1 MKRKIYQELL
11 EWKRHDARKVAL
23 LIDGAR
29 RVGKSWIAEEFGK
42 NEYESYLLI
51 DFRLAGDEVKEMF
64 RTQLDRLDD
73 FFFNLSAYSGVR
85 LVKGHS
91 LIIFDEIQF
100 FPRARE
106 AIKWLIK
113 DGRFDYLETGSL
125 VSIDENVKDIQIP
138 SEERRI
144 GLGPMDWDEF
154 LWATGNELLLEAL
167 RMAHEKGEP
176 PPNAIHRRAME
187 LVRQYMVVGGM
198 PQAVAVFVA
207 ERDLAAVD
215 RQKRD
220 ILELYRKDIAKH
232 AGRLARKVRSI
243 FDGIPS
249 QLSRHDRVYRLS
261 SLGAAARYRSYE
273 NAFLWLDDAKVVNT
287 AYNATDPTVGLKAS
301 SERTTFKLYM
311 GDTGLLTSLYF
322 DEDDASRADIQRLVL
337 YGSLE
342 ANLGMVMENLVAQMI
357 VASGRKLY
365 FYARSDNNDASARME
380 IDFLIAKSGIG
391 NRHNISALEVKKTK
405 RITTVSLDKFRNK
418 FADRLARS
426 YIVHAGAYS
435 DGEGAFRIPVYML
448 PFELEHA
455 PAKTRASRGRSE
467 RT

>member
-1 MKRKIYQELL
+1 M
-11 EWKRHDARKVAL
+11 
-23 LIDGAR
+23 
-29 RVGKSWIAEEFGK
+29 
-42 NEYESYLLI
+42 
-51 DFRLAGDEVKEMF
+51 
-64 RTQLDRLDD
+64 
-73 FFFNLSAYSGVR
+73 
-85 LVKGHS
+85 
-91 LIIFDEIQF
+91 
-100 FPRARE
+100 
-106 AIKWLIK
+106 
-113 DGRFDYLETGSL
+113 
-125 VSIDENVKDIQIP
+125 
-138 SEERRI
+138 
-144 GLGPMDWDEF
+144 
-154 LWATGNELLLEAL
+154 
-167 RMAHEKGEP
+167 
-176 PPNAIHRRAME
+176 
-187 LVRQYMVVGGM
+187 
-198 PQAVAVFVA
+198 
-207 ERDLAAVD
+207 
-215 RQKRD
+215 
-220 ILELYRKDIAKH
+220 
-232 AGRLARKVRSI
+232 
-243 FDGIPS
+243 
-249 QLSRHDRVYRLS
+249 YRLS

-287 AYNATDPTVGLKAS
+287 AYNATDPIVGLKAS

-405 RITTVSLDKFRNK
+405 RITTVSLDKFGNK

-435 DGEGAFRIPVYML
+435 DGEGALRIPVYML

-455 PAKTRASRGRSE
+455 PATARAALR
-467 RT
+467 

>member
-1 MKRKIYQELL
+1 MKRKIYEKLL
-11 EWKRHDARKVAL
+11 EWKQRDARKVAL

-29 RVGKSWIAEEFGK
+29 RVGKSWIAEEFGR

-51 DFRLAGDEVKEMF
+51 DFRLAGEEVKDMF

-73 FFFNLSAYSGVR
+73 FFFNLAAYYNVR
-85 LVKGHS
+85 LIKGRS

-106 AIKWLIK
+106 AIKWLVA

-144 GLGPMDWDEF
+144 GLTPMDWDEF
-154 LWATGNELLLEAL
+154 LWATGNDLLQKAL
-167 RMAHEKGEP
+167 VRAYDNGEP
-176 PPNAIHRRAME
+176 PPNAIHKRAME
-187 LVRQYMVVGGM
+187 LIRQYMVVGGM
-198 PQAVAVFVA
+198 PQVVDVFVK

-220 ILELYRKDIAKH
+220 ILELYRNDIAKH

-249 QLSRHDRVYRLS
+249 QLNRHDRMYRLS
-261 SLGAAARYRSYE
+261 SLGANARLRSYE
-273 NAFLWLDDAKVVNT
+273 NAFLWLDDARVVST
-287 AYNATDPTVGLKAS
+287 AYNATEPDIGLRAS

-311 GDTGLLTSLYF
+311 GDTGLLTSMYF
-322 DEDDASRADIQRLVL
+322 DEDDATRADIQRLVL
-337 YGSLE
+337 YGNLE
-342 ANLGMVMENLVAQMI
+342 TNLGMIMENLVAQMI

-365 FYARSDNNDASARME
+365 FYARSDNENASERME
-380 IDFLIAKSGIG
+380 IDFLVTNSTIG
-391 NRHNISALEVKKTK
+391 RRHNISAIEVKKTK
-405 RITTVSLDKFRNK
+405 RIATSSLDKFRRK
-418 FADRLARS
+418 FADKLS
-426 YIVHAGAYS
+426 YSCIVHTGAYS
-435 DGEGAFRIPVYML
+435 GDGTVQRLPVYML
-448 PFELEHA
+448 PFALKHHDI
-455 PAKTRASRGRSE
+455 
-467 RT
+467 

>member
-1 MKRKIYQELL
+1 MKRKIYEKLL
-11 EWKRHDARKVAL
+11 EWKQRDARKVAL

-29 RVGKSWIAEEFGK
+29 RVGKSWIAEEFGR

-51 DFRLAGDEVKEMF
+51 DFRLAGEEVKDMF

-73 FFFNLSAYSGVR
+73 FFFNLAAYYNVR
-85 LVKGHS
+85 LIKGRS

-106 AIKWLIK
+106 AIKWLVA

-144 GLGPMDWDEF
+144 GLTPMDWDEF
-154 LWATGNELLLEAL
+154 LWATGNDLLQKAL
-167 RMAHEKGEP
+167 VRAYDNGEP
-176 PPNAIHRRAME
+176 PPNAIHKRAME

-198 PQAVAVFVA
+198 PQVVDVFVKK
-207 ERDLAAVD
+207 RDLAAVD

-220 ILELYRKDIAKH
+220 ILELYRNDIAKH

-249 QLSRHDRVYRLS
+249 QLNRHDRMYRLS
-261 SLGAAARYRSYE
+261 SLSANARLRSYE
-273 NAFLWLDDAKVVNT
+273 NAFLWLDDARVIST
-287 AYNATDPTVGLKAS
+287 AYNATEPDIGLRAS

-311 GDTGLLTSLYF
+311 GDTGLLTSMYF
-322 DEDDASRADIQRLVL
+322 DEDDATRADIQRLVL
-337 YGSLE
+337 YGNLE
-342 ANLGMVMENLVAQMI
+342 TNLGMIMENLVAQMI

-365 FYARSDNNDASARME
+365 FYARSDNENASERME
-380 IDFLIAKSGIG
+380 IDFLVTNSTIG
-391 NRHNISALEVKKTK
+391 RRHNISAIEVKKTK
-405 RITTVSLDKFRNK
+405 RIATSSLDKFRRK
-418 FADRLARS
+418 FADKLS
-426 YIVHAGAYS
+426 YSCIVHTDAYS
-435 DGEGAFRIPVYML
+435 GDGTVQRLPVYML
-448 PFELEHA
+448 PFALKHHDI
-455 PAKTRASRGRSE
+455 
-467 RT
+467 

>member
-1 MKRKIYQELL
+1 MKRKIYEKLL
-11 EWKRHDARKVAL
+11 EWKQRDARKVAL

-29 RVGKSWIAEEFGK
+29 RVGKSWIAEEFGR

-51 DFRLAGDEVKEMF
+51 DFRLAGEEVKDMF

-73 FFFNLSAYSGVR
+73 FFFNLAAYYNVR
-85 LVKGHS
+85 LIKGRS

-106 AIKWLIK
+106 AIKWLVA

-144 GLGPMDWDEF
+144 GLTPMDWDEF
-154 LWATGNELLLEAL
+154 LWATGNDLLQKAL
-167 RMAHEKGEP
+167 VRAYDNGEP
-176 PPNAIHRRAME
+176 PPNAIHKRAME

-198 PQAVAVFVA
+198 PQVVDVFVK

-220 ILELYRKDIAKH
+220 ILELYRNDIAKH

-249 QLSRHDRVYRLS
+249 QLNRHDRMYRLS
-261 SLGAAARYRSYE
+261 SLGANARLRSYE
-273 NAFLWLDDAKVVNT
+273 NAFLWLDDARVVST
-287 AYNATDPTVGLKAS
+287 AYNATEPDIGLRAS

-311 GDTGLLTSLYF
+311 GDTGLLTSMYF
-322 DEDDASRADIQRLVL
+322 DEDDATRADIQRLVL
-337 YGSLE
+337 YGNLE
-342 ANLGMVMENLVAQMI
+342 TNLGMIMENLVAQMI

-365 FYARSDNNDASARME
+365 FYARSDNENASERME
-380 IDFLIAKSGIG
+380 IDFLVTNSTIG
-391 NRHNISALEVKKTK
+391 RRHNISAIEVKKTK
-405 RITTVSLDKFRNK
+405 RIATSSLDKFRRK
-418 FADRLARS
+418 FADKLS
-426 YIVHAGAYS
+426 YSCIVHTGAYS
-435 DGEGAFRIPVYML
+435 GDGTVQRLPVYML
-448 PFELEHA
+448 PFALKHHDI
-455 PAKTRASRGRSE
+455 
-467 RT
+467 

>member
-1 MKRKIYQELL
+1 MKRKIYKRLL
-11 EWKRHDARKVAL
+11 EWKQHDARKVAL

-51 DFRLAGDEVKEMF
+51 DFRLAGGEVKEMF
-64 RTQLDRLDD
+64 ETQLDRLDD
-73 FFFNLSAYSGVR
+73 FFFNLSAYYNVR
-85 LVKGHS
+85 LVKGRS

-106 AIKWLIK
+106 AIKWLVK

-144 GLGPMDWDEF
+144 GLGPMDWEEF

-167 RMAHEKGEP
+167 RRAHEKGEV
-176 PPNAIHRRAME
+176 PPNALHRRAME

-198 PQAVAVFVA
+198 PQVVDVFVK

-215 RQKRD
+215 REKRD
-220 ILELYRKDIAKH
+220 ILELYRNDIAKH

-249 QLSRHDRVYRLS
+249 QLARHDRIYRLS
-261 SLGAAARYRSYE
+261 SLGAGARSRSYE
-273 NAFLWLDDAKVVNT
+273 NAFLWLEEARVVST
-287 AYNATDPTVGLKAS
+287 AYNSTEPTIGLKAS
-301 SERTTFKLYM
+301 SDQTTFKLYM
-311 GDTGLLTSLYF
+311 GDTGLLTSASF
-322 DEDDASRADIQRLVL
+322 DEDDASRAEIQRLLL

-342 ANLGMVMENLVAQMI
+342 VNLGMIMENLVAQMI
-357 VASGRKLY
+357 VAGGRKLY
-365 FYARSDNNDASARME
+365 FYARSDNNDASRRME
-380 IDFLIAKSGIG
+380 IDFLVARSGIG

-405 RITTVSLDKFRNK
+405 RITTSSLDKFRRK
-418 FADRLARS
+418 FHDRLAQA
-426 YIVHAGAYS
+426 YVVHTGAYS
-435 DGEGAFRIPVYML
+435 DAEGVIRLPVYML

-455 PAKTRASRGRSE
+455 PAD
-467 RT
+467 

>member
-1 MKRKIYQELL
+1 MKRKIYERLL
-11 EWKRHDARKVAL
+11 EWKRRDARKVAL

-42 NEYESYLLI
+42 NEYESHLLI

-73 FFFNLSAYSGVR
+73 FFFNLSAYYNVR
-85 LVKGHS
+85 LVKGRS

-106 AIKWLIK
+106 AIKWLVK

-125 VSIDENVKDIQIP
+125 VSIDENVKDIQVP

-144 GLGPMDWDEF
+144 GLGPMDWEEF

-167 RMAHEKGEP
+167 RRAHEKGEA

-198 PQAVAVFVA
+198 PQAVGVFVA

-220 ILELYRKDIAKH
+220 ILDLYRNDIAKH
-232 AGRLARKVRSI
+232 AGRMARKVRAI

-249 QLSRHDRVYRLS
+249 QLNRHDRVYRLS
-261 SLGAAARYRSYE
+261 SLGADARFRSYE
-273 NAFLWLDDAKVVNT
+273 DAFLWLDDARGVNT
-287 AYNATDPTVGLKAS
+287 AYNATEPTIGLKAS
-301 SERTTFKLYM
+301 SERSTFKLYM
-311 GDTGLLTSLYF
+311 GDSGLLTSLSF
-322 DEDDASRADIQRLVL
+322 DEDDALRADIQRRVL
-337 YGSLE
+337 YGNLE
-342 ANLGMVMENLVAQMI
+342 ANLGALMENLVAQMI

-365 FYARSDNNDASARME
+365 FYARSDNENAAERME
-380 IDFLIAKSGIG
+380 IDFLVTGSVVGG
-391 NRHNISALEVKKTK
+391 RHNVSAIEVKKTK
-405 RITTVSLDKFRNK
+405 RITTSSLDKFRKK
-418 FADRLARS
+418 FSDRLSRS
-426 YIVHAGAYS
+426 YIVHTGAYS
-435 DGEGAFRIPVYML
+435 DEGGVLRLPVYML
-448 PFELEHA
+448 PLELEHA
-455 PAKTRASRGRSE
+455 EGGK
-467 RT
+467 